1 MSLCSAESIAPFAL
15 NVCELSVDQEK
26 KSVKCY
32 KQKEAESLG
41 GESEYHDIMGR
52 NQDEDVGGKPG
63 RWSWVLSNNTPT
75 SPLHH
80 PVLPELLSWRSE
92 ERKNKNPIT
101 TTNHHHNYHKC

>member
-1 MSLCSAESIAPFAL
+1 LIHFLAHQWPEGPQLSSPEDSSPARAL

-63 RWSWVLSNNTPT
+63 RWSWVLYESR
-75 SPLHH
+75 
-80 PVLPELLSWRSE
+80 LS
-92 ERKNKNPIT
+92 KP
-101 TTNHHHNYHKC
+101 